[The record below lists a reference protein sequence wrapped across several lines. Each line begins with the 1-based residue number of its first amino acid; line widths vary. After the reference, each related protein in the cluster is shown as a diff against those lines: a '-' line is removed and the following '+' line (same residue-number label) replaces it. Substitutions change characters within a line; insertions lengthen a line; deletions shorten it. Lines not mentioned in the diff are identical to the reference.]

1 MPTKTFMNLPDDK
14 KNKIIQASIKEF
26 SNATYEKASINKI
39 IKDANI
45 SRGSFYMY
53 FEDKMDLTMYLL
65 EITKNHIIQQSRDVN
80 QAVSGNLVGFIMG
93 IHDVLFNHYQKPEH
107 RNFFKNIIIYF
118 QGRQESELRCI
129 KGKMPINDD
138 IHDILN
144 LVDKTQ
150 FKDQS
155 EEFIVRTIEIS
166 LVILRNVLFKSFM
179 LDLDQEESKN
189 LLKNYLEILHQGYG
203 GKNYA

>member
-1 MPTKTFMNLPDDK
+1 MPTKTFINLPDDK

-39 IKDANI
+39 IKDAGI

-53 FEDKMDLTMYLL
+53 FEDKTDLTMYLL
-65 EITKNHIIQQSRDVN
+65 EITKNHIIQESRNVN
-80 QAVSGNLVGFIMG
+80 QSMSGNLVSFIAG
-93 IHDVLFNHYQKPEH
+93 VHDVLFDHYQKAEY
-107 RNFFKNIIIYF
+107 RNFFKNIMIYF
-118 QGRQESELRCI
+118 QGRPESELRCM
-129 KGKMPINDD
+129 KGNMPINDD
-138 IHDILN
+138 IHDILK
-144 LVDKTQ
+144 LIDKKQ

-155 EEFIVRTIEIS
+155 EEFMVSTIEIS

-179 LDLDQEESKN
+179 LELNKEESKK

-203 GKNYA
+203 GKKNA